1 MKATKCDICGNYM
14 SEDHATAII
23 LGIKLMGSPNYQDI
37 CQICTNWMIQ
47 TFDSRRQ
54 ELKK

>member
-1 MKATKCDICGNYM
+1 M